1 MSITL
6 IGNFEAISVLERCIM
21 TKEIGTAMLRRL
33 VTSSILIVVVLMGL
47 SKGWAAKVG
56 DPAPDFTATDSNG
69 KVHKLSEYRG
79 KFVVLEWSNRG
90 CPYTQ
95 KQYNS
100 GNMQRLQKEWTARG
114 VIWLTVISSAPGKQG
129 YVTASDENAY
139 LKQVNA
145 SPTAVLLD
153 PTGSLGHLYDAKTTP
168 HMFIINPQGIL
179 IYNGAIDD
187 RPTTDL
193 ADVNGAKN
201 YVTVALTEATSGKP
215 VSNPTS
221 RPYGCSVK
229 YPD

>member
-1 MSITL
+1 MAKPFLASTMIFLAAL
-6 IGNFEAISVLERCIM
+6 IPYS
-21 TKEIGTAMLRRL
+21 
-33 VTSSILIVVVLMGL
+33 
-47 SKGWAAKVG
+47 AARAARVG
-56 DPAPDFTATDSNG
+56 EPAPEFAATDTNG
-69 KVHKLSEYRG
+69 QVHKLSDYHG
-79 KFVVLEWSNRG
+79 KFVVLEWSNRA

-95 KQYNS
+95 KHYNS
-100 GNMQRLQKEWTARG
+100 GNMQRLQREWTSRG

-129 YVTASDENAY
+129 YVTASEENAY
-139 LKQVNA
+139 LKKVNA
-145 SPTAVLLD
+145 APTAVLLD
-153 PTGSLGHLYDAKTTP
+153 PTGAVGHLYDAKTTP
-168 HMFIINPQGIL
+168 HMFIISPQGTL

-201 YVTVALTEATSGKP
+201 YVSVALDEGMSGKP

>member
-1 MSITL
+1 MAKRFLTSAIAILAVSIAL
-6 IGNFEAISVLERCIM
+6 S
-21 TKEIGTAMLRRL
+21 TA
-33 VTSSILIVVVLMGL
+33 
-47 SKGWAAKVG
+47 WAARVG
-56 DPAPDFTATDSNG
+56 EPAPEFTATDSNG
-69 KVHKLSEYRG
+69 QVHKLSDYHG
-79 KFVVLEWSNRG
+79 KLVVLEWSNCG

-95 KQYNS
+95 KHYNS
-100 GNMQRLQKEWTARG
+100 GNMQRLQREWTGRG

-129 YVTASDENAY
+129 YVTASEENAY

-145 SPTAVLLD
+145 APTAVLLD
-153 PTGSLGHLYDAKTTP
+153 PTGALGHLYDAKTTP
-168 HMFIINPQGIL
+168 HIFIISAQGTL

-201 YVTVALTEATSGKP
+201 YVSAALDEATSGKP
-215 VSNPTS
+215 VSVATS